1 MNQADRA
8 EELFRQGYNC
18 AQAVFGAFSQDL
30 GLDSQEAMRLASPF
44 GAGLGKLREVCG
56 AVSGMLMVLGL
67 ARGYSNADAIDEKRA
82 LYALTQQAVH
92 QFETENGYLLCRDL
106 LHLEKG
112 EDLEEPA
119 VRTEEYYQIRPCL
132 KAVRSAAAIAQS
144 LLVAPPPSGPAV

>member
-18 AQAVFGAFSQDL
+18 AQAGFGAFSQDL
-30 GLDSQEAMRLASPF
+30 GLDSQEAMRLASAF
-44 GAGLGKLREVCG
+44 GAISGLRM
-56 AVSGMLMVLGL
+56 ALGL
-67 ARGYSNADAIDEKRA
+67 ARCYSDSEAGGEKRA

-106 LHLEKG
+106 LHLKKG

-119 VRTEEYYQIRPCL
+119 VRTEEYYQTRPCL
-132 KAVRSAAAIAQS
+132 KAVRSATAIAQS
-144 LLVAPPPSGPAV
+144 LLSDLPSGGPAV

>member
-18 AQAVFGAFSQDL
+18 AQAVFGAFAQEL
-30 GLDSQEAMRLASPF
+30 GFSSQEALRLASPF

-56 AVSGMLMVLGL
+56 AVSGMFMALGL
-67 ARGYSNADAIDEKRA
+67 AKGYSDASAATEKRT

-92 QFETENGYLLCRDL
+92 MFETENGCLLCREL
-106 LHLEKG
+106 LQLKKG

-119 VRTEEYYQIRPCL
+119 VRTEEYYQTRPCL

-144 LLVAPPPSGPAV
+144 LLSDPSSSGPAV